1 MSVLVVDDEDSIR
14 DVVIAILEYAG
25 YQAAGAVNGRDAIDC
40 LKNNQ
45 GRFRLVL
52 LDVMMPLMN
61 AWDVLYEVRQ
71 DPALAAIPMVLMTAG
86 SNARQKAMEQ
96 GAAGYLPKPIDID
109 ALLDTVEYYY
119 AKSQPDSS
127 LK

>member
-40 LKNNQ
+40 LKKDE

-71 DPALAAIPMVLMTAG
+71 DPALAAIPMILMTAG

>member
-71 DPALAAIPMVLMTAG
+71 DPALAAIPMIHMTAG

>member
-61 AWDVLYEVRQ
+61 AWDVLHEVRQ

>member
-1 MSVLVVDDEDSIR
+1 MSVLVVDDQDSIR

-71 DPALAAIPMVLMTAG
+71 DPTLAAIPMILMTAG